1 MELKLSHEEG
11 YVLASTIGAVDDA
24 ARGLFGES
32 LHPLVGQS
40 GTNVVLDL
48 SQSTFIT
55 SDGIGQLISVVTH
68 ANTNGS
74 RVVLAACSPF
84 ISVVLDRT
92 KLTRFFEMA
101 DSVPDAI
108 RRVRG

>member
-1 MELKLSHEEG
+1 MELRISHEEG
-11 YVLASTIGAVDDA
+11 YVLAATQGTVDDA
-24 ARGLFGES
+24 ARDLFRES

-48 SQSTFIT
+48 SQSNYIT
-55 SDGIGQLISVVTH
+55 SDGMGQLISIVTH
-68 ANTNGS
+68 ANTSSS

-84 ISVVLDRT
+84 ISEVMNRC
-92 KLTRFFEMA
+92 KLNRFFEMA

-108 RRVRG
+108 CRVLD